1 MRTLILLGLF
11 SVSVA
16 SCGKK
21 SDDAK
26 PATATA
32 SAEGVKPAEPPPA
45 AVANE
50 PMAPGAS
57 VSGIDVHQL
66 GEKLNYQKQHRGTG
80 PSTDSVFA
88 AIEKQGFSLERRKQL
103 LADVAAAS
111 YCENARTNGLI
122 VVVCEYQ
129 SEKDAVAGKALVEKN
144 FAEANSGVERVVH
157 GAAVISVV
165 HGGNKTADVPKIL
178 AAVNAV

>member
-1 MRTLILLGLF
+1 MRTLILLAL
-11 SVSVA
+11 VA

-21 SDDAK
+21 ADDNK
-26 PATATA
+26 PAP
-32 SAEGVKPAEPPPA
+32 SAEAVKTAEPPPVV
-45 AVANE
+45 VANE

-57 VSGIDVHQL
+57 VSGIDLQKL
-66 GEKLNYQKQHRGTG
+66 GEKLSFQKQHRGPG
-80 PSTDSVFA
+80 PTTDSVFA
-88 AIEKQGFSLERRKQL
+88 AIEKQGFTLERRKQL

-111 YCENARTNGLI
+111 YCENARTKGLI

-129 SEKDAVAGKALVEKN
+129 SEKEAIAGKALVEKT
-144 FAEANSGVERVVH
+144 FAEANTGVERVVH

-165 HGGNKTADVPKIL
+165 HGGTKTDDVTKLL

>member
-1 MRTLILLGLF
+1 MLLLAL
-11 SVSVA
+11 VA

-26 PATATA
+26 PAPTAEA
-32 SAEGVKPAEPPPA
+32 VKPAEPPPA

-57 VSGIDVHQL
+57 VSGIDLHQL
-66 GEKLNYQKQHRGTG
+66 NEKLAFQKQHRGVG
-80 PSTDSVFA
+80 PSTDKVFSA
-88 AIEKQGFSLERRKQL
+88 LEQQGYKLDRRKQL

-111 YCENARTNGLI
+111 YCENARINGLI

-129 SEKDAVAGKALVEKN
+129 SEKEATAGKALVEKN
-144 FAEANSGVERVVH
+144 FGEANTGVERVVH